1 MFLLR
6 NKKNIDTFWLKK
18 VPYQE
23 LCQRL
28 HSSRERTK
36 FQTNSTD
43 SFLIENMLWCGYR
56 LGAFQSGAF
65 NAQP

>member
-23 LCQRL
+23 LW
-28 HSSRERTK
+28 
-36 FQTNSTD
+36 NSVEEANW
-43 SFLIENMLWCGYR
+43 SGYALFVIQYVNMYQ
-56 LGAFQSGAF
+56 QSGSNNKIGWQLKIGVAS
-65 NAQP
+65 